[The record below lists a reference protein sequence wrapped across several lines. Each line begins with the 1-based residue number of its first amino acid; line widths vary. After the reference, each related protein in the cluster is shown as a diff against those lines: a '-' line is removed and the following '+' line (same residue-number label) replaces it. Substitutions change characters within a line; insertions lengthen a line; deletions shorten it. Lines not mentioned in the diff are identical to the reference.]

1 MSGSSGVVAN
11 RASQAHLKA
20 AAIAQHGQVV
30 ARSPERSERPK
41 AARNLPVVNAG
52 SNV

>member
-1 MSGSSGVVAN
+1 MSGSGGVVAN

-30 ARSPERSERPK
+30 ARSERSERPK